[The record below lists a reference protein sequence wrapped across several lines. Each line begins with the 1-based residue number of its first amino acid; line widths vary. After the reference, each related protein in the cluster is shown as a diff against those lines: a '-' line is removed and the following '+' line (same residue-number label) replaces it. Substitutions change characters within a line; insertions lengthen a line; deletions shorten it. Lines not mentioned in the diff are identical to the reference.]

1 MKKFLLLSVVL
12 LSAATALT
20 QEVSKV
26 REMKN
31 FQVLDPKFNG
41 DLFFLEEG
49 SSLCD
54 DSEMNNTYNIP
65 VYSANVK
72 EPFGMID
79 KLLIDD
85 FSRGSVLWGI
95 DGDWMVNYIPA
106 GIKFYP
112 TDHCGVLRVD
122 ETKMNPHFVMFM
134 LDAAG
139 KQAAFNRSNRA
150 SIDRIKSLSIPNAP
164 LEIQNK
170 VMAEVEEYE
179 AIIAEAQAKM
189 SKCAEQKKQ
198 ILKKYIE

>member
-1 MKKFLLLSVVL
+1 MLDNQVFAISIGKRVLS
-12 LSAATALT
+12 
-20 QEVSKV
+20 
-26 REMKN
+26 N
-31 FQVLDPKFNG
+31 
-41 DLFFLEEG
+41 
-49 SSLCD
+49 
-54 DSEMNNTYNIP
+54 EMNDAYDIP

-150 SIDRIKSLSIPNAP
+150 SIDRIKSLSIPNVP

-189 SKCAEQKKQ
+189 SKCAEQKKE
-198 ILKKYIE
+198 ILKKHIE

>member
-1 MKKFLLLSVVL
+1 MGGVKLLDNQIFTISIGKRVLS
-12 LSAATALT
+12 
-20 QEVSKV
+20 
-26 REMKN
+26 N
-31 FQVLDPKFNG
+31 
-41 DLFFLEEG
+41 
-49 SSLCD
+49 
-54 DSEMNNTYNIP
+54 EMNNTYNIP

-85 FSRGSVLWGI
+85 FSKGSVLWGI

-106 GIKFYP
+106 GVQFYP

-134 LDAAG
+134 LDMAG

-150 SIDRIKSLSIPNAP
+150 SIDRIKSLSIPNVP
-164 LEIQNK
+164 LDIQNK

-179 AIIAEAQAKM
+179 TIIAEAQTKM
-189 SKCAEQKKQ
+189 SQCAEQKKQ

>member
-1 MKKFLLLSVVL
+1 MNVCKLLIAKWGGVKLLNNQVFTIFIGKRVLS
-12 LSAATALT
+12 
-20 QEVSKV
+20 
-26 REMKN
+26 N
-31 FQVLDPKFNG
+31 
-41 DLFFLEEG
+41 
-49 SSLCD
+49 
-54 DSEMNNTYNIP
+54 EMNDTYDIP

-72 EPFGMID
+72 ESFGMID
-79 KLLIDD
+79 KLLIND
-85 FSRGSVLWGI
+85 FSKGSVLWGI

-150 SIDRIKSLSIPNAP
+150 SIDRIKSLSIPNVP

-189 SKCAEQKKQ
+189 QQCTEQKKQ